1 MLRVSLQWHSKS
13 ADLFQF
19 QNAGKNKA
27 FQLFD
32 VIALRR
38 PLNRLRWKLRSKFI
52 HDSVLTAW
60 VEVASSLVACCEF
73 ASSSARGRESR
84 LGTCSAFH
92 LTVPND
98 WFGRMKPEQTSKT
111 KHSLWAS
118 NEGERAFE
126 GLTRSVESPT
136 SESWGTS
143 PIGDVPIHTRA
154 VSLKRWF
161 GHCR

>member
-1 MLRVSLQWHSKS
+1 MSYVASCLLRASLQWCSK
-13 ADLFQF
+13 AGDLFQSH
-19 QNAGKNKA
+19 NAGKNKA

-38 PLNRLRWKLRSKFI
+38 PLHRLRWGHRPKFV

-60 VEVASSLVACCEF
+60 VEVASSFMACCDF
-73 ASSSARGRESR
+73 ASPLAHGRESG
-84 LGTCSAFH
+84 LGTSSAFH

-136 SESWGTS
+136 SESWGT
-143 PIGDVPIHTRA
+143 
-154 VSLKRWF
+154 
-161 GHCR
+161 